1 MTEGNKHT
9 HGTLSSKT
17 QLKLKSSYLVL
28 NEEKKQGDTKEK
40 LTESLHLTVKIAR
53 RSNYNIDLRKLRV
66 NKIISRRNH
75 KSVLNEKPKRC
86 FYPNWQV
93 HSSI

>member
-28 NEEKKQGDTKEK
+28 NEEKKNKE
-40 LTESLHLTVKIAR
+40 T
-53 RSNYNIDLRKLRV
+53 RK
-66 NKIISRRNH
+66 
-75 KSVLNEKPKRC
+75 KS
-86 FYPNWQV
+86 
-93 HSSI
+93 

>member
-40 LTESLHLTVKIAR
+40 LTESLR
-53 RSNYNIDLRKLRV
+53 RVGRFCI
-66 NKIISRRNH
+66 
-75 KSVLNEKPKRC
+75 
-86 FYPNWQV
+86 
-93 HSSI
+93 